1 MGRVRIVADSTCD
14 LPVEI
19 RNDLGIEVVP
29 LKVHFGEEV
38 YLDQVT
44 IDPMEFYKM
53 LETAR
58 PASELPHT
66 SQPSPGDFVTVYER
80 LANDPE
86 TDAIVSIHLSSK
98 LSGTYQSA
106 VIASQDIKE
115 KGVDVEVVD
124 GAMASSET
132 GALVVAAARAS
143 QAGLSKAEVM
153 EQIEAAKSAIRVVFV
168 VDSLEYLRRNGRIG
182 RAASLVG
189 GLLKIKP
196 ILTVA
201 DGVVTPV
208 EKLRGSSRVIPR
220 MVELISENA
229 DEGQPQI
236 VYIMNA
242 DCQERA
248 NEFEA
253 RLRERVP
260 VKQVIHTIIGPVIG
274 SHVGPGTL
282 AVAWHRDDLWFGR

>member
-19 RNDLGIEVVP
+19 RNDLGIEIVP

-44 IDPMEFYKM
+44 LGPVEFYKK
-53 LETAR
+53 LRTAG
-58 PASELPHT
+58 PDSALPFT

-80 LANDPE
+80 LAQDPE

-106 VIASQDIKE
+106 VIASQEMRE

-124 GAMASSET
+124 GQMASSET
-132 GALVVAAARAS
+132 GALVVAAAKAS
-143 QAGLSKAEVM
+143 LAGRSKSEVM
-153 EQIEAAKSAIRVVFV
+153 ETIEAAKKAIRVVFI

-220 MVELISENA
+220 MVELIAENL
-229 DEGQPQI
+229 DEGHPQI

-253 RLRERVP
+253 KLRERVQ
-260 VKQVIHTIIGPVIG
+260 VKQVIHTMIGLVIG

-282 AVAWHRDDLWFGR
+282 AVAWHRDDLWPAR